1 MSYGADAASHA
12 RSIPAVPT
20 TTTKLRRLDT
30 PFLQAVLKSGLLTP
44 DDVIGFLGENDP
56 DGRTIG
62 DPIALAYMFVRKKL
76 LTKFQAMHLLNGK
89 TQGFKLGRYV
99 VLEGVRQD
107 RVGMV
112 FLAEDRNVQRK
123 VCVKVLPTDRV
134 NDPVVY
140 GAFVKEVQAAAR
152 VEHTNAARVIDM
164 DVHNGTHYV
173 VTEHVPG
180 TTLDKVVASKGALPA
195 NTAAQYAAQAAVALY
210 HAHQQGLYHRDVKP
224 ANLSVLDDGT
234 VKLLDLGL
242 THMLENPWKHVT
254 RRISTEE
261 YADEIGHIA
270 PEQAWGSEPDARSDV
285 YSLGSTLYYLLTAR
299 PPFPGTATEAMTARQ
314 LEPVPAPSKVRP
326 EVPRELD
333 AIVQKMG
340 SNHPHERYQNAAEV
354 VAALHPW
361 LPLAQ
366 WVTLA
371 AGLAVPEPVAADRPQ
386 SESANTAGQ
395 RRGFFGRL
403 FGR

>member
-1 MSYGADAASHA
+1 M
-12 RSIPAVPT
+12 P

-30 PFLQAVLKSGLLTP
+30 PFLQAVLKSGLLNP
-44 DDVIGFLGENDP
+44 DDVIGFLGEHDP
-56 DGRTIG
+56 DGKTTS
-62 DPIALAYMFVRKKL
+62 DPIALAYLMVRKKL

-112 FLAEDRNVQRK
+112 FLAEDKNIGRK
-123 VCVKVLPTDRV
+123 VFIKVLPTDRV
-134 NDPVVY
+134 NDPVVF

-164 DVHNGTHYV
+164 DSQNGTHYV
-173 VTEHVPG
+173 VTEYVAG
-180 TTLDKVVASKGALPA
+180 VTLDKVVAGSGPLPA

-210 HAHQQGLYHRDVKP
+210 HAHRQGLYHRDVKP
-224 ANLSVLDDGT
+224 ANLAVTENGT
-234 VKLLDLGL
+234 LKLLDLGL

-285 YSLGSTLYYLLTAR
+285 YMLGSTLYYLLTGR
-299 PPFPGTATEAMTARQ
+299 PPFPGCATEAMTARQ
-314 LEPVPAPSKVRP
+314 LEPVPAPSLIRP
-326 EVPRELD
+326 DVPRELD

-340 SNHPHERYQNAAEV
+340 SQHPHERYQSAAEV

-371 AGLAVPEPVAADRPQ
+371 AGLSSPEPAAADRPAAVAPVRK
-386 SESANTAGQ
+386 SL
-395 RRGFFGRL
+395 FGRL

>member
-1 MSYGADAASHA
+1 M
-12 RSIPAVPT
+12 PT
-20 TTTKLRRLDT
+20 TTTLRRLDT
-30 PFLQAVLKSGLLTP
+30 PFLQATIKSGLLTP
-44 DDVIGFLGENDP
+44 DDVIGFMGEHDP
-56 DGRTIG
+56 DGKTVG
-62 DPIALAYMFVRKKL
+62 DPIALAYLMVRKKL

-89 TQGFKLGRYV
+89 TQGFRLGRYA

-112 FLAEDRNVQRK
+112 FLARDKNVSRT
-123 VCVKVLPTDRV
+123 VCIKVLPTDRV
-134 NDPVVY
+134 NDPVVW

-164 DVHNGTHYV
+164 DVQNGTHYV

-180 TTLDKVVASKGALPA
+180 TTLDKVVAERGPLPPDK
-195 NTAAQYAAQAAVALY
+195 AAQYAAQAAVALY

-224 ANLSVLDDGT
+224 ANLAVTESGT
-234 VKLLDLGL
+234 LKLLDLGL

-270 PEQAWGSEPDARSDV
+270 PEQAWGNEPDARSDV
-285 YSLGSTLYYLLTAR
+285 YSLGSTLYYLLTGR

-314 LEPVPAPSKVRP
+314 LEPVPAPSRVQP
-326 EVPRELD
+326 GVPRELD
-333 AIVQKMG
+333 AIVQRMG
-340 SNHPHERYQNAAEV
+340 SNHPHERYQSAAEV

-366 WVTLA
+366 WVALA
-371 AGLAVPEPVAADRPQ
+371 AGLSAPDPVAAGR
-386 SESANTAGQ
+386 TADPAVTPGPRKGLLGSLSGLF
-395 RRGFFGRL
+395 RR
-403 FGR
+403 

>member
-1 MSYGADAASHA
+1 M
-12 RSIPAVPT
+12 PA

-30 PFLQAVLKSGLLTP
+30 PFLQAVLKSGLLNP
-44 DDVIGFLGENDP
+44 DDVVGFLGENDP
-56 DGRTIG
+56 DGKTTG
-62 DPIALAYMFVRKKL
+62 DPIALAYLMVRKKL

-112 FLAEDRNVQRK
+112 FLAEDKNVHRK
-123 VCVKVLPTDRV
+123 VFIKVLPTDRV
-134 NDPVVY
+134 NDPVVW

-164 DVHNGTHYV
+164 DTHNGTHYV
-173 VTEHVPG
+173 VTEYVPG
-180 TTLDKVVASKGALPA
+180 TTLDKVVAAGGPLPA

-210 HAHQQGLYHRDVKP
+210 HAHKQGLYHRDVKP
-224 ANLSVLDDGT
+224 ANLAVTDDGT

-285 YSLGSTLYYLLTAR
+285 YSLGSTLYYLLTGR
-299 PPFPGTATEAMTARQ
+299 PPFPGTATDAMTTRQ
-314 LEPVPAPSKVRP
+314 LEPVPAPSLIRP
-326 EVPRELD
+326 DVPRELD

-340 SNHPHERYQNAAEV
+340 SHHPHERYQSAAEV

-366 WVTLA
+366 WVSLA
-371 AGLAVPEPVAADRPQ
+371 AGLSAPEPVAADRP
-386 SESANTAGQ
+386 ADAAPVK
-395 RRGFFGRL
+395 RGLFGRL

>member
-1 MSYGADAASHA
+1 M
-12 RSIPAVPT
+12 PA

-44 DDVIGFLGENDP
+44 DDVIGFLGESDP
-56 DGRTIG
+56 DGKTTS
-62 DPIALAYMFVRKKL
+62 DPIALAYLFVRKKL

-99 VLEGVRQD
+99 ILEGVRQD

-112 FLAEDRNVQRK
+112 FLAEDKNVSRK
-123 VCVKVLPTDRV
+123 VFVKVLPTDRV

-173 VTEHVPG
+173 VTEYVPG
-180 TTLDKVVASKGALPA
+180 TTLDKVVAGSGPLPA

-224 ANLSVLDDGT
+224 ANLAVTEAGT
-234 VKLLDLGL
+234 LKLLDLGL

-285 YSLGSTLYYLLTAR
+285 YSLGSTLYYLLTTR

-314 LEPVPAPSKVRP
+314 LDPVPAPSLVRP
-326 EVPRELD
+326 DVPRELD

-340 SNHPHERYQNAAEV
+340 SNHPHERYQSAAEV

-366 WVTLA
+366 WVALA
-371 AGLAVPEPVAADRPQ
+371 AGLSAPAEPVAAER
-386 SESANTAGQ
+386 AAGPAKPAT
-395 RRGFFGRL
+395 RRGLLGRL